1 MKNIFIINQR
11 SRAMSYGVG
20 TYTQQLISALQ
31 LLSVRITVVTLSA
44 DLFDLEISERDGVRY
59 IMIPVPASERY
70 IRFFSKKD
78 DERYLRN
85 VYYMLLPY
93 IPKNE
98 SVVFHFN
105 FQELGGLAYL
115 LKEHFMCKIVTT
127 MHYSHWSFN
136 LLGDREK
143 LYSILKQDSHE
154 SQENKTRELFFMEQK
169 FYREIAD
176 YIISISK
183 HSYDD
188 LINIYGISSS
198 KIILIPNGIKDE
210 YRKINDDGK
219 RELRKYFYL
228 EEDEKLL
235 LFVGRVT
242 PIKGIDYLLKAFKDI
257 LKIRKDVRLMIIGE
271 SSEED
276 LRYYQSLTY
285 PFYSEIS
292 FNGFVS
298 KEKLADIYS
307 ITDLGIVSS
316 IHEEFGYVAIEMLM
330 HGIPIIANKTTGLKD
345 IIQDGINGSCF
356 QIQKNDESASISEL
370 TAKIIDLLDDPE
382 KRIRYIQKGREYF
395 CRKYDLSVFSQHI
408 KDFYLQINS

>member
-1 MKNIFIINQR
+1 
-11 SRAMSYGVG
+11 
-20 TYTQQLISALQ
+20 
-31 LLSVRITVVTLSA
+31 
-44 DLFDLEISERDGVRY
+44 
-59 IMIPVPASERY
+59 MIPVPASERY

-285 PFYSEIS
+285 PFYSKIS

-395 CRKYDLSVFSQHI
+395 CRKYDLSVFSQYI